1 MAKKLNFKVN
11 DKVSVNGAQF
21 LIVSIRNGNVMM
33 RPQGGYDMEGE
44 VMTLRQP
51 VLMEEEKKKSWS
63 KKSEEEVIEDLE
75 E

>member
-11 DKVSVNGAQF
+11 DKVSVNGAEF

-51 VLMEEEKKKSWS
+51 VLEKKSWS
-63 KKSEEEVIEDLE
+63 KKSEEEVEDLE